1 MNLSHSFSSMRM
13 YDNCPKRYYLQRITK
28 AVSDPGGEASLY
40 GERIHKSFE
49 DRIKHGTPLP
59 PDVAHC
65 EGTVVALETAAKGG
79 ELVAELELTLDAHLR
94 PTGWWDA
101 DAWMRSKLDVFI
113 RKGGTV
119 FIGDWKGLALD
130 TKIPTPTGW
139 TTMGAISVGDTVY
152 DANGSPCCVIGKSK
166 VKQIR
171 CYEVTFNDTTRV
183 ICDEEH
189 LWKLADGRV
198 INVKQLMG
206 KRNRTQRINV
216 PRIAVAAPL
225 TTPYVDGLPIP
236 PYVLGIWLADGKRTS
251 GEVSKPDPE
260 VWEKIAACGYLLGTD
275 TSTNGCTTRTI
286 LGLRTALRE
295 ISLLGNKHIPDV
307 YMRAGYNQ
315 RLELLRGLMD
325 GDGYAN
331 TTRNQAVFTT
341 TNKQL
346 AGSVRELLC
355 SLGQRPLLSTVTR
368 YGFGKTVLCYEL
380 SFRPIEINPF
390 SLSRKSCGVRP
401 VPRTNKSATRYA
413 ISVVE
418 VEPVPT
424 QCIAVDSADHT
435 FLCTELMIPTHNTG
449 KRRPD
454 PMQLELFALQAFAH
468 YPDVKTVKSTYFW
481 VKDNATDSAMYKR
494 NEAGPMW
501 NKLLAKINRIEQSL
515 ETDNWPARPS
525 GLCRF
530 CPARNICEFAN

>member
-1 MNLSHSFSSMRM
+1 MNLSHSFSSMKM

-113 RKGGTV
+113 RKGSTV
-119 FIGDWKGLALD
+119 FIGDWK
-130 TKIPTPTGW
+130 
-139 TTMGAISVGDTVY
+139 
-152 DANGSPCCVIGKSK
+152 
-166 VKQIR
+166 
-171 CYEVTFNDTTRV
+171 
-183 ICDEEH
+183 
-189 LWKLADGRV
+189 
-198 INVKQLMG
+198 
-206 KRNRTQRINV
+206 
-216 PRIAVAAPL
+216 
-225 TTPYVDGLPIP
+225 
-236 PYVLGIWLADGKRTS
+236 
-251 GEVSKPDPE
+251 
-260 VWEKIAACGYLLGTD
+260 
-275 TSTNGCTTRTI
+275 
-286 LGLRTALRE
+286 
-295 ISLLGNKHIPDV
+295 
-307 YMRAGYNQ
+307 
-315 RLELLRGLMD
+315 
-325 GDGYAN
+325 
-331 TTRNQAVFTT
+331 
-341 TNKQL
+341 
-346 AGSVRELLC
+346 
-355 SLGQRPLLSTVTR
+355 
-368 YGFGKTVLCYEL
+368 
-380 SFRPIEINPF
+380 
-390 SLSRKSCGVRP
+390 
-401 VPRTNKSATRYA
+401 
-413 ISVVE
+413 
-418 VEPVPT
+418 
-424 QCIAVDSADHT
+424 
-435 FLCTELMIPTHNTG
+435 TG

-481 VKDNATDSAMYKR
+481 VKDNATDSATYKR

-501 NKLLAKINRIEQSL
+501 NKLLAKISRIEQSL